1 MFSSFLFILIS
12 NEKLCGV
19 QTNANLCLET
29 ARVSL
34 LETEISLSI
43 LDGLAQLQGLDTAV
57 QGYGSC
63 YSLKFSWLKPRTVE
77 QLTKAHLVP
86 LANRGST
93 WRFVQPTGS
102 RVIFCYPFEVFGTNA
117 TTAQGSW
124 SLRAFTYR
132 IWAFPLEKQKG
143 ISSKSR
149 SQLRTNI
156 PIPHRTPS
164 PGLSQSERWDSVP
177 VLATSQ
183 MPRIS
188 AWV

>member
-63 YSLKFSWLKPRTVE
+63 YSLKFSWCLWQMEGVHGG
-77 QLTKAHLVP
+77 LYSL
-86 LANRGST
+86 L
-93 WRFVQPTGS
+93 
-102 RVIFCYPFEVFGTNA
+102 
-117 TTAQGSW
+117 AQG
-124 SLRAFTYR
+124 
-132 IWAFPLEKQKG
+132 
-143 ISSKSR
+143 
-149 SQLRTNI
+149 
-156 PIPHRTPS
+156 
-164 PGLSQSERWDSVP
+164 
-177 VLATSQ
+177 
-183 MPRIS
+183 
-188 AWV
+188 